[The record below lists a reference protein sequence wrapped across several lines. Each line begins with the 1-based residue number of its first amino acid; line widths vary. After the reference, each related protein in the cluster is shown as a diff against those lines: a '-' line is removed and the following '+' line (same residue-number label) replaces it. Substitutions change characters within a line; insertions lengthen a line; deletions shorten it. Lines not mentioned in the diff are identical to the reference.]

1 MKLKSNLIKEAH
13 KMAREIKE
21 EFPGVDYKTQFGLC
35 MSYLL
40 SNREDFKMVDLKKEI
55 RERVRY
61 YSTLN
66 GEEVE
71 IYEDWYLEVINKKTF
86 NHVLLEKLSKD
97 EQESVLKNSNI
108 VETNK
113 IADLCEEINKFN
125 KEIGTPTITNLKTKN
140 MVNYYLKEIEKYKD
154 YNTCYNNNLVKIK
167 DNLLMLKKFY
177 ENLTEKQFNDL
188 EKLQK
193 TNLGYKGSYGTVIKI
208 YLKNGKYSSHRL
220 TAFCFSLCEV
230 KSYNTPWLDHLNEID
245 TVIEKQELDIIN
257 KNFDFTALERLT
269 KKINNFKYD
278 ENATMET
285 ICIKSY
291 KELINLLKKMNIY
304 EDYLKEQEQ
313 FKADKD
319 LLNNPK
325 LEEVKFSKY
334 RSWETG
340 GEFLILRDKV
350 EKSTFAKL
358 IEAGMYYHHYHE
370 DNEERFN
377 GYCIEDTL
385 ENNIKLAKLGLKA
398 K

>member
-1 MKLKSNLIKEAH
+1 MKLKSKLIKEAH

-40 SNREDFKMVDLKKEI
+40 SNREDIKLVDLKKEI

-71 IYEDWYLEVINKKTF
+71 IYEDWYLEVINKHTF
-86 NHVLLEKLSKD
+86 DNILLEKLSKED
-97 EQESVLKNSNI
+97 QESVLKNSNI

-113 IADLCEEINKFN
+113 IADLCKEINKFN
-125 KEIGTPTITNLKTKN
+125 KEIGTPKITNLETKK
-140 MVNYYLKEIEKYKD
+140 MVNYYLKEIENYKD
-154 YNTCYNNNLVKIK
+154 YNTWYNNDLVKIK
-167 DNLLMLKKFY
+167 NNLLMLKKFY
-177 ENLTEKQFNDL
+177 ENLTEKQFLDL

-193 TNLGYKGSYGTVIKI
+193 TNLGYKGSYGTVIEI

-220 TAFCFSLCEV
+220 TAFSFSLCQV
-230 KSYNTPWLDHLNEID
+230 KDYSTPWLDHVNEID

-278 ENATMET
+278 ENATWET

-291 KELINLLKKMNIY
+291 KELIDLLKKLNIY
-304 EDYLKEQEQ
+304 EDYLKEEEQ
-313 FKADKD
+313 FKEDTE

-325 LEEVKFSKY
+325 LKEVKFAKY

-340 GEFLILRDKV
+340 GKFLIINEQVDKT
-350 EKSTFAKL
+350 TFAKL
-358 IEAGMYYHHYHE
+358 IKAGMYYHNYHA
-370 DNEERFN
+370 DNEECFN

-385 ENNIKLAKLGLKA
+385 ENKIKLAKLGLKA